1 MTDLDTAL
9 RAAEALRNIS
19 DQLNGND
26 ARTFDESDIK
36 AVIAHVDAQQKWAE
50 SLMRQVQYAIRRFE
64 QAERERDALRA
75 ELDVVL
81 SDWNAVREASGSKTN
96 GGLAGH
102 VGWLRSEVERL
113 QAIDQFMQP
122 QRNDA
127 KRYRYLRSDPEI
139 TLAVRER
146 IDQAGHDFEYRLVR
160 GDRLDAKIDKIIGAA
175 ND

>member
-64 QAERERDALRA
+64 QAARERDALQSRA
-75 ELDVVL
+75 EWLLV
-81 SDWNAVREASGSKTN
+81 N
-96 GGLAGH
+96 GGLLNEWAKEWRPDRDGTLIDF
-102 VGWLRSEVERL
+102 LR
-113 QAIDQFMQP
+113 Q
-122 QRNDA
+122 
-127 KRYRYLRSDPEI
+127 
-139 TLAVRER
+139 R
-146 IDQAGHDFEYRLVR
+146 IDKQLRN
-160 GDRLDAKIDKIIGAA
+160 A